1 MWTKSKSLMLSIFCT
16 RLFLVLL
23 VAGVIFAPQIVA
35 WYFGESPDA
44 QAIHLAFRI
53 TIYCCAVPGL
63 FLLLCLHRL
72 LRNLRRERVFE
83 QENVTLLRA
92 ISWLCIAVGVV
103 TLRFRLLLHVVFS
116 GGGCGGLLRADCAG
130 GQECI

>member
-72 LRNLRRERVFE
+72 LRNLRRERVFHPPFPLFFPSCKA
-83 QENVTLLRA
+83 V
-92 ISWLCIAVGVV
+92 ISSERNFI
-103 TLRFRLLLHVVFS
+103 
-116 GGGCGGLLRADCAG
+116 
-130 GQECI
+130 

>member
-1 MWTKSKSLMLSIFCT
+1 MDEIQISYVVHLLHQAV
-16 RLFLVLL
+16 LVLL

-72 LRNLRRERVFE
+72 LRNLLPGE
-83 QENVTLLRA
+83 
-92 ISWLCIAVGVV
+92 GV
-103 TLRFRLLLHVVFS
+103 
-116 GGGCGGLLRADCAG
+116 
-130 GQECI
+130 